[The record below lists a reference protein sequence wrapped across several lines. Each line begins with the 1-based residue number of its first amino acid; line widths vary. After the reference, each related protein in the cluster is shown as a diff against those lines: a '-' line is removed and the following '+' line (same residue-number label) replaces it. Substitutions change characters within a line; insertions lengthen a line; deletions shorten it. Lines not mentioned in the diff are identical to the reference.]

1 MKEEQL
7 KPYFSLE
14 NVLKELFRLSN
25 DVFGITI
32 KQQACVETWHEDVRL
47 YDVYENDKLVA
58 GFYSDPL
65 LVPTSI

>member
-32 KQQACVETWHEDVRL
+32 KQQACVETWHEPFISS
-47 YDVYENDKLVA
+47 YEYLGK
-58 GFYSDPL
+58 S
-65 LVPTSI
+65 